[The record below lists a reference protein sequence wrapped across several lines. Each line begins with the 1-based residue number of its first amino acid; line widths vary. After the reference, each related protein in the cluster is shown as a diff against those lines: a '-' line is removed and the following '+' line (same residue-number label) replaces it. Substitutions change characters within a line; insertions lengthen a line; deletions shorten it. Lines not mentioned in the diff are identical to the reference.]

1 MVDII
6 VKFAIKIRSP
16 DDKATAEVNGNTS
29 ERQANEKK
37 NSKGLEERGMLTNQF
52 ITERQGFFFFFLMRV
67 LYTCTYTFEFGAHQK
82 WMKIR
87 LREERWWISF
97 LKIYDFTAPSSDKAW
112 STKNILYICIIQSQ
126 VFADWEVFYD

>member
-82 WMKIR
+82 
-87 LREERWWISF
+87 
-97 LKIYDFTAPSSDKAW
+97 
-112 STKNILYICIIQSQ
+112 
-126 VFADWEVFYD
+126 